1 MARVTL
7 GERLQALTENE
18 FLPPKRREFADSLL
32 SYYEIHKRLTA
43 GRRVWIDRLE
53 AMARENEKKGKQ
65 ISDPTAAI
73 LARIETVLE
82 RVDDDDWS
90 EGFLNSIRGQLKWH
104 DLSEKQIAMFEKIEN
119 NYSDA
124 AMLARTSWAQE
135 YSESHKKDFLL
146 IAEYYQGAGYFTDI
160 AQQALGDGDYV
171 PPHNVFQK
179 MQNKYSARVLEEIKR
194 TPKYPP
200 GSSVTY
206 RSNAAWGL
214 RQYLE
219 KGGLVL
225 KTELP
230 VTSAA
235 KGGKKYRILPYGS
248 AEPIECE
255 ERWLKALKK
264 RPQKKK

>member
-1 MARVTL
+1 MPRVTL
-7 GERLQALTENE
+7 GDRLQALTQSE
-18 FLPPKRREFADSLL
+18 FLPATRRSFAADLL
-32 SYYEIHKRLTA
+32 RYYETHKRLTA

-53 AMARENEKKGKQ
+53 EMARENEKKGKQ

-82 RVDDDDWS
+82 RVDDDWS
-90 EGFLNSIRGQLKWH
+90 QGFLESIRDQLKWH
-104 DLSEKQIAMFEKIEN
+104 NLSQKQIAQLEKIEKEN
-119 NYSDA
+119 SDA
-124 AMLARTSWAQE
+124 AMLERANWSQE
-135 YSESHKKDFLL
+135 YEEKYKKDFLL
-146 IAEYYQGAGYFTDI
+146 IAEYYQGAGYFTNI
-160 AQQALGDGDYV
+160 ALKALSDGDYV
-171 PPHNVFQK
+171 PPRAVFQK
-179 MQNKYSARVLEEIKR
+179 MQNKYSAKVLEEIKR

-206 RSNAAWGL
+206 RSNAAWGI
-214 RQYLE
+214 RQYLA

-225 KTELP
+225 KTDLP

-235 KGGKKYRILPYGS
+235 KGGKKYRVLPYGS
-248 AEPIECE
+248 AEPLECE

>member
-1 MARVTL
+1 MPRVTL
-7 GERLQALTENE
+7 GDRLQALTQSE
-18 FLPPKRREFADSLL
+18 FLPATRRSFAVDLL
-32 SYYEIHKRLTA
+32 RYYETHKRLTA

-124 AMLARTSWAQE
+124 AMLERANWSQE
-135 YSESHKKDFLL
+135 YEEKYKKDFLL
-146 IAEYYQGAGYFTDI
+146 IAEYYQGAGYFTNI
-160 AQQALGDGDYV
+160 ALKALSDGDYV
-171 PPHNVFQK
+171 PPRAVFQK
-179 MQNKYSARVLEEIKR
+179 MQNKYSAKVLEEIKR

-206 RSNAAWGL
+206 RSNAAWGI
-214 RQYLE
+214 RQYLA

-225 KTELP
+225 KTDLP

-235 KGGKKYRILPYGS
+235 KGGKKYRVLPYGS
-248 AEPIECE
+248 AEPLECE

>member
-1 MARVTL
+1 MPRVTL
-7 GERLQALTENE
+7 GDRLQALTQSE
-18 FLPPKRREFADSLL
+18 FLPATRRSFAADLL
-32 SYYEIHKRLTA
+32 RYYETHKRLTA

-53 AMARENEKKGKQ
+53 EMARENEKKGKQ

-124 AMLARTSWAQE
+124 AMLERANWSQE
-135 YSESHKKDFLL
+135 YEEKYKKDFLL
-146 IAEYYQGAGYFTDI
+146 IAEYYQGAGYFTNI
-160 AQQALGDGDYV
+160 ALKALSDGDYV

-206 RSNAAWGL
+206 RSNAAWGI
-214 RQYLE
+214 RQYLA

-225 KTELP
+225 KTDLP

-235 KGGKKYRILPYGS
+235 KGGKKYRVLPYGS
-248 AEPIECE
+248 AEPLECE

>member
-1 MARVTL
+1 MPRVTL
-7 GERLQALTENE
+7 GDRLQALTQNE
-18 FLPPKRREFADSLL
+18 FLPATRRSFAADLL
-32 SYYEIHKRLTA
+32 RYYETHKRLTA

-53 AMARENEKKGKQ
+53 EMARENEKKGKQ

-124 AMLARTSWAQE
+124 AMLERANWSQE
-135 YSESHKKDFLL
+135 YEEKYKKDFLL
-146 IAEYYQGAGYFTDI
+146 IAEYYQGAGYFTNI
-160 AQQALGDGDYV
+160 ALKALSDGDYV

-206 RSNAAWGL
+206 RSNAAWGI
-214 RQYLE
+214 RQYLA

-225 KTELP
+225 KTDLP

-235 KGGKKYRILPYGS
+235 KGGKKYRVLPYGS
-248 AEPIECE
+248 AEPLECE

>member
-1 MARVTL
+1 MPRVTL
-7 GERLQALTENE
+7 GDRLQALTQNE
-18 FLPPKRREFADSLL
+18 FLPATRRSFAADLL
-32 SYYEIHKRLTA
+32 RYYETHKRLTA

-53 AMARENEKKGKQ
+53 DMARENEKKGKQ

-214 RQYLE
+214 RQYLA

-225 KTELP
+225 KTDLP

-235 KGGKKYRILPYGS
+235 KGGKKYRVLPYGS
-248 AEPIECE
+248 AEPLECE